1 MNEQVKKQILIAGDV
16 MLDRYWF
23 GEVNRI
29 SPEAPVPIV
38 RVERREER
46 LGGAANVALNAVALG
61 VNAGLMG
68 IIGDDEAGNSI
79 ENLLKKP
86 VFPVTSAAISRYQ
99 RSSNYV

>member
-1 MNEQVKKQILIAGDV
+1 
-16 MLDRYWF
+16 
-23 GEVNRI
+23 
-29 SPEAPVPIV
+29 
-38 RVERREER
+38 
-46 LGGAANVALNAVALG
+46 VALNAVALG